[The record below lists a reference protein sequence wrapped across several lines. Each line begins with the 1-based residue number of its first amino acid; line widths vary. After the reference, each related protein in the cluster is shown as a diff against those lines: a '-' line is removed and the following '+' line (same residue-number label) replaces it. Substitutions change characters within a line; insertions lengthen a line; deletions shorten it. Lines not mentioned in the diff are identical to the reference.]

1 MLLGLSKLIDAP
13 GSSLDFETSLDLSD
27 LDFGGC
33 CPAKQPVVA
42 RGSVKNTAGVLM
54 MRGEVRTRLF
64 GVCARCA
71 RDFERDVVFPLEAVL
86 VTELASEENEDEW
99 VFRLVDDCADLDDI
113 VTTTF
118 VLNMDT
124 KLLCSE
130 DCKGLCCRCGANL
143 NDGPCQ
149 CQPEMDPRFAV
160 LQQLIH
166 DKKQD

>member
-1 MLLGLSKLIDAP
+1 MLLDLSKLIDVP

-33 CPAKQPVVA
+33 RPAKQPVVA
-42 RGSVKNTAGVLM
+42 RGTVRNTAGVLLM
-54 MRGEVRTRLF
+54 DGEVRTRLF

-71 RDFERDVVFPLEAVL
+71 RDFERDAAFPLEAVL
-86 VTELASEENEDEW
+86 VTELASEQDENDW
-99 VFRLVDDCADLDDI
+99 VFLLRDGCADLDDI

-118 VLNMDT
+118 VLGMDT

-143 NDGPCQ
+143 NDGPCS
-149 CQPEMDPRFAV
+149 CAPETDPRFAV
-160 LQQLIH
+160 LQKLLN
-166 DKKQD
+166 DK